1 MSRLPIRLEGG
12 HRSRV
17 CMLVYMSLYAY
28 TMIQK
33 KYQGQFSEMFGHSE
47 LMNNAVNSC
56 INIIFAQINETF

>member
-1 MSRLPIRLEGG
+1 
-12 HRSRV
+12 
-17 CMLVYMSLYAY
+17 MLVYMSLYAY

-33 KYQGQFSEMFGHSE
+33 KYPGQFSEMFGHSE